1 MGPAP
6 SYRLLHSLFLPPLPS
21 PSIICLTA
29 RKCVSSRGA
38 LGRLHQPCRRSWN
51 PGYLA
56 GSGRLGIVRVRID
69 SELCGI
75 FGGRIGKETGRS
87 GFACVRNSRSEHGV
101 VGSSW
106 TKGGDSTPGNA
117 VETEQ
122 VPRTAKRSPRS
133 GKRPICAGSY
143 PGFNQAARIGGTL

>member
-29 RKCVSSRGA
+29 RKCASIRGA
-38 LGRLHQPCRRSWN
+38 LGSLHQPCRRSWN

-56 GSGRLGIVRVRID
+56 GSGRLAIVSVPAFY
-69 SELCGI
+69 GN
-75 FGGRIGKETGRS
+75 FGWRIGKETGRS
-87 GFACVRNSRSEHGV
+87 GFACLRNSRSDHGV

-106 TKGGDSTPGNA
+106 TKDGDAATPANG
-117 VETEQ
+117 VETEHGT
-122 VPRTAKRSPRS
+122 RTTGKRSPRS
-133 GKRPICAGSY
+133 GRAPIC
-143 PGFNQAARIGGTL
+143 